1 VALAFND
8 PEGVPVAP
16 VNPEGRPHEL
26 AQEFS
31 GPGTPFTDPEIA
43 LKGESPIVSP
53 IKMLTGIAAS
63 KILATEFFKDPSIR
77 QQARDFMEACAVV
90 SVEPTD
96 KGQIIIDQFHL
107 YSVRQ
112 LSQFSPKTRKADP

>member
-1 VALAFND
+1 
-8 PEGVPVAP
+8 
-16 VNPEGRPHEL
+16 
-26 AQEFS
+26 
-31 GPGTPFTDPEIA
+31 
-43 LKGESPIVSP
+43 
-53 IKMLTGIAAS
+53 MLIRIAAS

>member
-1 VALAFND
+1 
-8 PEGVPVAP
+8 
-16 VNPEGRPHEL
+16 
-26 AQEFS
+26 
-31 GPGTPFTDPEIA
+31 
-43 LKGESPIVSP
+43 
-53 IKMLTGIAAS
+53 MLIRIAAS

-112 LSQFSPKTRKADP
+112 FSPKTRKADP